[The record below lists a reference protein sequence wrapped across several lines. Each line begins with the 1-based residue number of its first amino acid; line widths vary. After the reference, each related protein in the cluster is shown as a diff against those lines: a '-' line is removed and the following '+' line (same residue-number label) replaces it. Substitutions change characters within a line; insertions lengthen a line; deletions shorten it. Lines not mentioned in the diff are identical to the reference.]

1 MCSKF
6 AIRCFFKVSEVCDM
20 LATDAKLGNGFNA
33 MGFSQG
39 GQFL

>member
-1 MCSKF
+1 MKVGPRVSLQ
-6 AIRCFFKVSEVCDM
+6 VSEVCDM
-20 LATDAKLGNGFNA
+20 LAGDANLADGFNA